1 MKFLCQIMID
11 ETVFDGMS
19 EEDHKALQAAA
30 LKSDMA
36 LRDRGVL
43 IRAQA
48 LQPPER
54 ARTVSVRQGRTIVTD
69 GPYAEAKEHLG
80 GIMIIEAADMAEA
93 IRVVEECPMA
103 RVSRVEIRPVMNFG
117 LWA

>member
-30 LKSDMA
+30 LESDTA

-43 IRAQA
+43 IRTQA

-93 IRVVEECPMA
+93 IRVVEVCPMA
-103 RVSRVEIRPVMNFG
+103 GVSRVEIRPVMNFG

>member
-1 MKFLCQIMID
+1 MP
-11 ETVFDGMS
+11 
-19 EEDHKALQAAA
+19 AQAAA
-30 LKSDMA
+30 A
-36 LRDRGVL
+36 
-43 IRAQA
+43 
-48 LQPPER
+48 PER
-54 ARTVSVRQGRTIVTD
+54 AKTVSVRQGRTIITD